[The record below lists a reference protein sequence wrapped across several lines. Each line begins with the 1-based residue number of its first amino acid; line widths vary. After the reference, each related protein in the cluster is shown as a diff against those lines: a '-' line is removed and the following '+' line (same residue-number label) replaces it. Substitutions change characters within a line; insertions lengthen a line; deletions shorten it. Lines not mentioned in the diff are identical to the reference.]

1 MALNTNSVHHRQQE
15 SLYHALGPLI
25 ADALAQTDV
34 VEIMANPDGNLWV
47 DRAGVGRHKLGRIEQ
62 SAAET
67 TIRLLA
73 SHMGETVTPDRPAV
87 AGVLPRSGERFQGLL
102 PPLAERPAFT
112 IRKRASII
120 FTLDDYIAKR
130 ILTTASADV
139 IRRAVADRKNILV
152 AGGTGSG
159 KTTLVNAILAEP
171 AFRNDRIVIIEDT
184 KELQCPAD
192 DKVELLTKNTE
203 PRVTMTDL
211 LRMTLRLRPDR
222 IIIGEVRGPEALAL
236 LKAWNTGHPGGLAT
250 VHANSAADALHRV
263 EDLVGEASQTIPR
276 RSIAGAINLVIFIER
291 TILSPGRL
299 VTAVSEVVGIETG
312 DYQLRELVP
321 PRPLAGSVSV
331 IDS

>member
-1 MALNTNSVHHRQQE
+1 MAANANSVHQRQQE
-15 SLYHALGPLI
+15 GLYHALGPLI
-25 ADALAQTDV
+25 ADALAQPDV
-34 VEIMANPDGNLWV
+34 VEVMANPDGNLWV
-47 DRAGVGRHKLGRIEQ
+47 DRGGVGRQKIGRIEQ

-73 SHMGETVTPDRPAV
+73 SHMGETVTSDRPAV

-120 FTLDDYIAKR
+120 FTLDDYVAKR
-130 ILTTASADV
+130 ILPAAGADV

-171 AFRNDRIVIIEDT
+171 TFRNDRIVMIEDT

-236 LKAWNTGHPGGLAT
+236 LKAWNTGHPGGVAT
-250 VHANSAADALHRV
+250 IHANSASDALRRI
-263 EDLVGEASQTIPR
+263 EELVGEASQIIPK
-276 RSIAGAINLVIFIER
+276 RSIASAVNLLIFIER
-291 TILSPGRL
+291 SASSPGRL
-299 VTAVSEVVGIETG
+299 VSAVSEVVGIVAG
-312 DYQLRELVP
+312 DYQLRDLEIGI
-321 PRPLAGSVSV
+321 RPTT
-331 IDS
+331 